1 MHRSAPL
8 SPSIPR
14 AFVAAILFSLAP
26 SLSSAQTGVVKT
38 PLAVMSTPTGKA
50 VGSVRPGVELRVL
63 ETRGAYARVS
73 VGGYVERSRLT
84 SQKSSATTRVGN
96 RSVVV
101 RSKGNASAKSVAS
114 LDAGTAVDIE
124 TSSAPK
130 GWVRV
135 ARIGW
140 VLRSALDRPAAT
152 ASTKPAAAKRTVAS
166 TKPVVTPS
174 RKSSAGEVAAASAPT
189 PIVSKPSAAKRP
201 LRASVIAGSSSTA
214 PSVGST
220 LAPVEAVEASPAAKR
235 ASSDSM
241 LVPTA
246 NVALR
251 AAPDARALATLAPG
265 TNLVPLARE
274 RGWVRVRLEGWVPE
288 KDVAPADTMVRTG
301 VSAADLRSD
310 PQGSRGKVVRWSVQ
324 ILATQKA
331 DALRRDLNA
340 DETYLLARGPFEE
353 NALLYLVVPPS
364 LMSTVKSIPELS
376 QAMITARVR
385 IGRSELVGVPIL
397 DILTITPKK

>member
-1 MHRSAPL
+1 MHRSPPL
-8 SPSIPR
+8 SPVSHR
-14 AFVAAILFSLAP
+14 AFFALVLLALAP
-26 SLSSAQTGVVKT
+26 SLASAQTGVVKT
-38 PLAVMSTPTGKA
+38 PVAVMSTPTGKA
-50 VGSVRPGVELRVL
+50 IGSMRPGVELRVL
-63 ETRGAYARVS
+63 ETKGAYARVS
-73 VGGYVERSRLT
+73 VDGFVERARL
-84 SQKSSATTRVGN
+84 SAQKSSSTTRVGN

-101 RSKGNASAKSVAS
+101 RSRGNESSKSVAS
-114 LDAGTAVDIE
+114 LDAGTAVDVE

-135 ARIGW
+135 TRIGW
-140 VLRSALDRPAAT
+140 VLRSALNQPVATAASKPAPSKKT
-152 ASTKPAAAKRTVAS
+152 VASTKPAA
-166 TKPVVTPS
+166 TPS
-174 RKSSAGEVAAASAPT
+174 RKSSAGEVAAPVPPT
-189 PIVSKPSAAKRP
+189 AKAKTPAAKAP

-214 PSVGST
+214 PAAALT
-220 LAPVEAVEASPAAKR
+220 PAPVPTVEASTTAAR
-235 ASSDSM
+235 VSADSTLM
-241 LVPTA
+241 PTA

-251 AAPDARALATLAPG
+251 SAPDARALATIAAG
-265 TNLVPLARE
+265 ANLTPLARE

-310 PQGSRGKVVRWSVQ
+310 PQGSKGKVVRWSVQ

-340 DETYLLARGPFEE
+340 DETYLLARGPYEE

-364 LMSTVKSIPELS
+364 LTSTVKSIPELS

-385 IGRSELVGVPIL
+385 TGRSELVGVPIL
-397 DILTITPKK
+397 DIQTITPKK

>member
-1 MHRSAPL
+1 MHRSPPL
-8 SPSIPR
+8 LPVVLR
-14 AFVAAILFSLAP
+14 AFITPIVFGLAP
-26 SLSSAQTGVVKT
+26 SLSSAQSGVVKT

-50 VGSVRPGVELRVL
+50 IGSVRPGVELRVL
-63 ETRGAYARVS
+63 ETKGAYARVS
-73 VGGYVERSRLT
+73 VGGYVERTRLT
-84 SQKSSATTRVGN
+84 SQRSSATTRVGN
-96 RSVVV
+96 RSVIV

-135 ARIGW
+135 TRIGW
-140 VLRSALDRPAAT
+140 VLRSALERPATT
-152 ASTKPAAAKRTVAS
+152 ASSKPTTTKRTVVSSKTAA
-166 TKPVVTPS
+166 TPS
-174 RKSSAGEVAAASAPT
+174 RKSSGGEVAPPTPSAPKAT
-189 PIVSKPSAAKRP
+189 APRAKSSAGAR
-201 LRASVIAGSSSTA
+201 VTAGSSSTA
-214 PSVGST
+214 PANVS
-220 LAPVEAVEASPAAKR
+220 APVPAAAVESTAGAAR
-235 ASSDSM
+235 VSSDSM

-251 AAPDARALATLAPG
+251 SAPDARALATLTPG
-265 TNLVPLARE
+265 ANLVPLARE

-288 KDVAPADTMVRTG
+288 KDVAPADTTIRTG

-331 DALRRDLNA
+331 DALRRDLNP
-340 DETYLLARGPFEE
+340 DETYLLARGPYEE

-364 LMSTVKSIPELS
+364 LMSGVKSIPELS

-385 IGRSELVGVPIL
+385 TGRSELVGVPIL